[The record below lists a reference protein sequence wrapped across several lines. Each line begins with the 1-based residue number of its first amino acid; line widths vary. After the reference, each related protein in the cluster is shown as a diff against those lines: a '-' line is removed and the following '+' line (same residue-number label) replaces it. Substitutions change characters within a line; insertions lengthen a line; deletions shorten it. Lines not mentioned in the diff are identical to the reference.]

1 MGKIAFVVMGGLL
14 VAACGSS
21 TPVTPTPSPVPTATP
36 APAPTP
42 TATPAPTP
50 TPDDG
55 GEPPVTNTNPA
66 ARLSIRLYVVEDPG
80 GGYINNPDPNNVP
93 AGYTAR
99 IDVTANVVLD
109 EVDGQGH
116 QIVESQLEVRARAPG
131 LEQAAFDEAVEA
143 ADRGCPFSR
152 LIAAAAKVTINAT
165 LED

>member
-1 MGKIAFVVMGGLL
+1 MPRVERSAQVSWEGNLARGEGRISAPSGAFSEARYSAATRIAQRPETTSPEELL
-14 VAACGSS
+14 AAAHAGCFAMSL
-21 TPVTPTPSPVPTATP
+21 A
-36 APAPTP
+36 
-42 TATPAPTP
+42 
-50 TPDDG
+50 
-55 GEPPVTNTNPA
+55 GEL
-66 ARLSIRLYVVEDPG
+66 RE
-80 GGYINNPDPNNVP
+80 
-93 AGYTAR
+93 AGAR

-109 EVDGQGH
+109 EVDGKGH